1 MTSSNTKMTLGE
13 LVASTPHWETVRASE
28 LLEALSNS
36 ENKAKDLHAFFEA
49 AELWWA
55 DELILQDER
64 RKRRHWLDD
73 IAEEFLRNL
82 EPAGVN
88 RIVQEIQDI
97 DKSIELLTDL
107 VRRDAGRYLISDS
120 LSTIAAA
127 IGDQVPNTRPESE
140 SESWTTRVLRLIDLC
155 GITIHPSERICAVL
169 DPLPRWLV
177 EEFLVS
183 LGRLIFYDNY
193 YRELAFALG
202 LCQGAHIAQAVA
214 LANRTHRLTE
224 LVAVLAR
231 RVAEEQRKHVP
242 PGALA
247 PAAALTFLHRV
258 QNALPLD
265 RREPFRAFV
274 ESQRLHDHEVGRIIG
289 AYLAAVPSN
298 HEDVIDYLTRHGTRP
313 RGRALASWGSLSV
326 TTSFSG
332 SMRASSVNFRGDCDP
347 DAPSPDFY
355 SEGMLTPI
363 PAEKIVELIRSQK
376 DPEFSL
382 HYVVLFSDH
391 PQFAEIAE
399 AVVHDRFIV
408 ERWKFADARYATQ
421 IWTLL
426 EMPAYKAPAFKALRW
441 ELFPLLLPKFEARFL
456 ERALFHIPD
465 EYEGAALAEIT
476 ARLQRSLTVSVAC
489 DLFSAVRTL
498 GHEKHALLL
507 DKFSVTELAQ
517 VPREPEALKDWLNA
531 MCRLIEREPDVC
543 TKILRAIDVHA
554 LRDLAN
560 HQVFSPREETLWT
573 ARIRLKLKTELV
585 RHWQASEPGV
595 PESSL
600 IASANEDFNL
610 MWCAGLETEPFGHNP
625 DETKALGPSD
635 EWMDVVSSAAP
646 SLIDSYGV
654 AMLRTSPSADDQ
666 KARQTVIV
674 AGQSLVRWLRR
685 QGIASSDIIWNAA
698 VERIKVAAD
707 AGDVETAAS
716 VAALD
721 LPGDP
726 GKLRSLRESAVA
738 EISSA
743 MSRARVISYTGQL
756 YRLLQVLSAAAPDLA
771 ERLSSPQNALLR

>member
-1 MTSSNTKMTLGE
+1 MTLGE
-13 LVASTPHWETVRASE
+13 LVASTPRWETVRASE

-49 AELWWA
+49 AELWWT

-73 IAEEFLRNL
+73 VAEEFLRNL
-82 EPAGVN
+82 APAGVH

-107 VRRDAGRYLISDS
+107 VRRDAGRYLIADS

-202 LCQGAHIAQAVA
+202 LCQGAHIAQGVA

-258 QNALPLD
+258 QNELPLD

-274 ESQRLHDHEVGRIIG
+274 ESQRLHDHEVSRIIG

-332 SMRASSVNFRGDCDP
+332 SMRASSVNFRGDRDP

-355 SEGMLTPI
+355 AEGMLTPI

-408 ERWKFADARYATQ
+408 ERWKFADARYAAQ

-426 EMPAYKAPAFKALRW
+426 ERPAYKAPAFKALRW
-441 ELFPLLLPKFEARFL
+441 ELFPLLLPKFKARFL
-456 ERALFHIPD
+456 ERALFHLPN
-465 EYEGAALAEIT
+465 EYEDAVLAEIK
-476 ARLQRSLTVSVAC
+476 ARLQRYLTIDDAC
-489 DLFSAVRTL
+489 HLFSAAKML
-498 GHEKHALLL
+498 GNEKRDLLL
-507 DKFSVTELAQ
+507 AEFNVTELAVIPQ
-517 VPREPEALKDWLNA
+517 EPEGIENWLNA
-531 MCRLIEREPDVC
+531 ICRLIEREPDVSA
-543 TKILRAIDVHA
+543 KILRAIDVQA
-554 LRDLAN
+554 LGGLAS
-560 HQVFSPREETLWT
+560 HRAFSSHEIMPGM
-573 ARIRLKLKTELV
+573 ARSRLKLKTELV
-585 RHWQASEPGV
+585 HLWQASEPGL

-600 IASANEDFNL
+600 IATANADFNL
-610 MWCAGLETEPFGHNP
+610 MWWAGLETEPFGHNP
-625 DETKALGPSD
+625 DEVKALGPAD
-635 EWMDVVSSAAP
+635 EWMDVIALAAP

-654 AMLRTSPSADDQ
+654 ALLRISPSAHDQ
-666 KARQTVIV
+666 RARQTIIV
-674 AGQSLVRWLRR
+674 AGQSLVRWFRR
-685 QGIASSDIIWNAA
+685 RGITTSDMIWNAA
-698 VERIKVAAD
+698 IERIKAAVD
-707 AGDVETAAS
+707 AEDIETAAS

-721 LPGDP
+721 LPGDT
-726 GKLRSLRESAVA
+726 GKLRSLRESGVA

-743 MSRARVISYTGQL
+743 MKRASIISYTGQL
-756 YRLLQVLSAAAPDLA
+756 SRLLNVLSASAPDLA
-771 ERLSSPQNALLR
+771 ERLTSPLSTSPI